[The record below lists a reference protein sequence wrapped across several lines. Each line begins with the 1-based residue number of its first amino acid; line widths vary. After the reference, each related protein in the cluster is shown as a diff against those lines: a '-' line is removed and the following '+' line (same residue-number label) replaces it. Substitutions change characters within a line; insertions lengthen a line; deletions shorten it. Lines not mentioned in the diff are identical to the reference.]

1 MIPSFF
7 AVSLVSF
14 IIMRLPPGDFVT
26 SYAADLATSGAPA
39 DQGTLDN
46 LRHHYGLDRPLYVQ
60 YITWVG
66 NALQGDLGVSF
77 EYRAPVADIIWSRL
91 GMTFLVASCTL
102 LFVWAVAFP
111 IGIYSALRQYKIGD
125 YIVTFLGF
133 FGMAT
138 PNFLLALFV
147 MYVSVVYMGY
157 SVGGLFSPDFV
168 NAPWSFPRLF
178 DFLHHLWIP
187 VVVLGVAGIAALI
200 RIMRANLLDELH
212 KPYVETGRAKGLPE
226 LTLVLRY
233 PVRVALNP
241 FISTVGWV
249 LPTLVSG
256 DVIVATVLS
265 LPTPGRS

>member
-1 MIPSFF
+1 M
-7 AVSLVSF
+7 
-14 IIMRLPPGDFVT
+14 PPI
-26 SYAADLATSGAPA
+26 SPPPARPA

-60 YITWVG
+60 YLTWVG

-133 FGMAT
+133 VGMAT

-157 SVGGLFSPDFV
+157 SVGGLFSPGFRQC
-168 NAPWSFPRLF
+168 ALELRPPRS
-178 DFLHHLWIP
+178 
-187 VVVLGVAGIAALI
+187 
-200 RIMRANLLDELH
+200 
-212 KPYVETGRAKGLPE
+212 
-226 LTLVLRY
+226 
-233 PVRVALNP
+233 
-241 FISTVGWV
+241 ISCITSGSRWWCWGW
-249 LPTLVSG
+249 PAS
-256 DVIVATVLS
+256 
-265 LPTPGRS
+265 PP